1 MGISPERITMI
12 KQIKIGCKEYTAKNG
27 RKFLGYWCYQAD
39 GTTAKLK
46 FRKNVTNQPTE
57 PGHYIMTADTD
68 TINRQL
74 TEYGTV
80 WWVTENPQ
88 EIKNDEEPARVD
100 YAADMF

>member
-1 MGISPERITMI
+1 MI
-12 KQIKIGCKEYTAKNG
+12 KTIKIGCKEYTAKNG
-27 RKFLGYWCYQAD
+27 HTFLGYWCYQAD

-57 PGHYIMTADTD
+57 PGHYAMTVDTD

-74 TEYGTV
+74 NEYGTV

-88 EIKNDEEPARVD
+88 EIKVNDADQPRID